1 MKNKL
6 GYLFLSTLMLVGC
19 NGNKQSNNS
28 SENKPNS
35 STTIKDVTDEQLRTT
50 EENFVIY
57 DNKMTM
63 EAINGSRETPDPFIY
78 RFNGWYYLYPTTNG
92 GALASIPELSG
103 MYMNIP
109 ATRRLRN
116 SLLSINQ
123 V

>member
-78 RFNGWYYLYPTTNG
+78 RFNGWYYLYPTTI
-92 GALASIPELSG
+92 L
-103 MYMNIP
+103 
-109 ATRRLRN
+109 TKKD
-116 SLLSINQ
+116 
-123 V
+123 